1 MQRCLLYLSI
11 VCLLSCSSKDQV
23 SKPTPPPSLT
33 PKPST
38 TITPENYG
46 PMRDLIA
53 FSQKA
58 AREAR
63 KREDSGLASTCNRS
77 VPCSANESG
86 IQKAIKAS
94 QPRFEGCFAAWQKL
108 NPKLPQHPT
117 IEFHLSPTGQTPPRS
132 PISQIRIPHEGV
144 GNPFFRG
151 CLIAALSDLYFGASP
166 ASGLKLLSA
175 LKFSPEPH
183 PNDYH

>member
-23 SKPTPPPSLT
+23 SKPTPPPKST

-53 FSQKA
+53 LNQKA

-77 VPCSANESG
+77 VPCSANSSG
-86 IQKAIKAS
+86 INEAIQAFKS
-94 QPRFEGCFAAWQKL
+94 RFEGCFAAWQRL
-108 NPKLPQHPT
+108 NPVLPQHPT

-132 PISQIRIPHEGV
+132 QISQIRIPHEGI

-166 ASGLKLLSA
+166 ASGLKLLSP
-175 LKFSPEPH
+175 LGFTPKLGPDH
-183 PNDYH
+183 HH